1 VAAFERL
8 HTLSEE
14 HVEQIAQKEPEQTM
28 RVTRTKT
35 RAMARAAA
43 AESVGTNQEVIIAS
57 AGVSKNVSCVI

>member
-14 HVEQIAQKEPEQTM
+14 PAEQILQKEPEQTM

-43 AESVGTNQEVIIAS
+43 AESAGTNQGVVSAS
-57 AGVSKNVSCVI
+57 AGVPNSVSW